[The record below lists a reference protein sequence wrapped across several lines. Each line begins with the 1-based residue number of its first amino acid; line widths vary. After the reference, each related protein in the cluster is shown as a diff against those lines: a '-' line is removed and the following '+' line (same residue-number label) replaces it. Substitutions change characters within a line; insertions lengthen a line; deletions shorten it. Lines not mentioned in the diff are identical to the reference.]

1 LNQLSETIA
10 DILQNVI
17 TKFDVETEP
26 EKMIQLRDYLST
38 DKGSTIHGNSIGF
51 INKNCF
57 DYLGTSFFT
66 NSERM
71 SAFMQPGDKDQNR
84 YPGAALFVM
93 FGEMKDSSTLEYSD
107 RGTYWTFILNVSL
120 QMDPKG
126 IAPVF
131 ASRYWQFQCSYVQII
146 L

>member
-1 LNQLSETIA
+1 
-10 DILQNVI
+10 
-17 TKFDVETEP
+17 
-26 EKMIQLRDYLST
+26 MIQLRDYLST
-38 DKGSTIHGNSIGF
+38 DKGSTIHGNGIGF
-51 INKNCF
+51 INKNCL

-66 NSERM
+66 NIERM

-93 FGEMKDSSTLEYSD
+93 YGEMKDSSTLEYSD

-131 ASRYWQFQCSYVQII
+131 TALSKYCNQKFEGLRLGTGNSSVLMCKSYCN